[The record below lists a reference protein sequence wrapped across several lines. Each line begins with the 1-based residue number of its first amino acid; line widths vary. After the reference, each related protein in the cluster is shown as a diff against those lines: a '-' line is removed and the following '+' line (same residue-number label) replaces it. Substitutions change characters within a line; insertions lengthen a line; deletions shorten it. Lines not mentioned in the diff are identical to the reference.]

1 MRITA
6 MILVIFTVVGVLIF
20 ALLSFRTFEFETFVP
35 YEYRLCAD
43 EAYNI
48 DKIDVA
54 NDYMQS
60 TVKIFKDNITI
71 TDYYS
76 NKSEYGGII
85 RNGKIKEDRAVFE
98 DCDFPDLLMVK
109 NDNGDIEC
117 LVNDKPFMYF
127 YCK

>member
-6 MILVIFTVVGVLIF
+6 MILVIFIVVGVLIF
-20 ALLSFRTFEFETFVP
+20 ALLSFRTSEFETFVP

-43 EAYNI
+43 ESYNI
-48 DKIDVA
+48 DNIDVA

-60 TVKIFKDNITI
+60 TVKIFKDKITI

-76 NKSEYGGII
+76 NKSEYGAVI
-85 RNGKIKEDRAVFE
+85 RNGKVKEDRAVFE
-98 DCDFPDLLMVK
+98 DCDFPDLLMIK
-109 NDNGDIEC
+109 NKNGDIEC

>member
-1 MRITA
+1 

-35 YEYRLCAD
+35 YECRLCAD

-71 TDYYS
+71 TDYYN
-76 NKSEYGGII
+76 NKSEYGFII

-98 DCDFPDLLMVK
+98 DCDFPDLLMIK
-109 NDNGDIEC
+109 NGNGDIEC

>member
-1 MRITA
+1 
-6 MILVIFTVVGVLIF
+6 MILVIFIVVGVLIF
-20 ALLSFRTFEFETFVP
+20 ALLSFRTSEFETFVP

-43 EAYNI
+43 ESYNI
-48 DKIDVA
+48 DNIDVA

-60 TVKIFKDNITI
+60 TVKIFKDKITI

-76 NKSEYGGII
+76 NKSEYGAVI
-85 RNGKIKEDRAVFE
+85 RNGKVKEDRAVFE
-98 DCDFPDLLMVK
+98 DCDFPDLLMIK
-109 NDNGDIEC
+109 NKNGDIEC

>member
-6 MILVIFTVVGVLIF
+6 MILVIFIVVGVLIF
-20 ALLSFRTFEFETFVP
+20 ALLSFRTSEFETFVP
-35 YEYRLCAD
+35 YEYRLCAG
-43 EAYNI
+43 EAYNM

-60 TVKIFKDNITI
+60 TVKIFNGKITI

-76 NKSEYGGII
+76 NKSEYGAII
-85 RNGKIKEDRAVFE
+85 RNGKVEQDRAVFE
-98 DCDFPDLLMVK
+98 DCDFPDLQMVK
-109 NDNGDIEC
+109 DGSGDILC
-117 LVNDKPFMYF
+117 LVDDKPFMYF

>member
-1 MRITA
+1 

-20 ALLSFRTFEFETFVP
+20 ALLSFRTSEFETLVP

-60 TVKIFKDNITI
+60 TVKIFNGKITI

-76 NKSEYGGII
+76 NKSEYGAVI
-85 RNGKIKEDRAVFE
+85 RNGKVEEDRAIFE
-98 DCDFPDLLMVK
+98 DCDFPDILMVK
-109 NDNGDIEC
+109 NDSGDIEC
-117 LVNDKPFMYF
+117 LVNDKDRVRFR
-127 YCK
+127 

>member
-6 MILVIFTVVGVLIF
+6 MILVIFIVVGMLIF
-20 ALLSFRTFEFETFVP
+20 ALLSFRTSEFETFVP

-43 EAYNI
+43 EAYNM

-60 TVKIFKDNITI
+60 TVKIFNGKITI

-76 NKSEYGGII
+76 NKSEYGAII
-85 RNGKIKEDRAVFE
+85 RNGKVEQDRAVFE
-98 DCDFPDLLMVK
+98 DCDFPDLQMVK
-109 NDNGDIEC
+109 DGSGDILC
-117 LVNDKPFMYF
+117 FVDDKPFMYF
-127 YCK
+127 YYR

>member
-1 MRITA
+1 

-20 ALLSFRTFEFETFVP
+20 ALLSFRTSEFETFVP

-60 TVKIFKDNITI
+60 TVKIFNDKITI

-76 NKSEYGGII
+76 NKSEYG
-85 RNGKIKEDRAVFE
+85 AVIN
-98 DCDFPDLLMVK
+98 L
-109 NDNGDIEC
+109 NR
-117 LVNDKPFMYF
+117 
-127 YCK
+127 

>member
-20 ALLSFRTFEFETFVP
+20 ALLSFRTSEFETFVP

-48 DKIDVA
+48 DNIDVA

-60 TVKIFKDNITI
+60 TVKIFNGKITI

-76 NKSEYGGII
+76 NKSEYGAII
-85 RNGKIKEDRAVFE
+85 RNGKVKEDRAVFE

-109 NDNGDIEC
+109 NGSGDIEC

>member
-1 MRITA
+1 

-20 ALLSFRTFEFETFVP
+20 ALLSFRTSEFETFVP

-48 DKIDVA
+48 DNIDVA

-60 TVKIFKDNITI
+60 TVKIFKDKITI

-76 NKSEYGGII
+76 NKSEYGAII

-98 DCDFPDLLMVK
+98 DCDFPDLIMVK
-109 NDNGDIEC
+109 NGSGDIEC
-117 LVNDKPFMYF
+117 LVNNKPFMYF
-127 YCK
+127 YYK

>member
-35 YEYRLCAD
+35 YEYRFCAD
-43 EAYNI
+43 GAYNI

-60 TVKIFKDNITI
+60 TVKIFKDKITI

-76 NKSEYGGII
+76 NKSEYGAII

-98 DCDFPDLLMVK
+98 DCDFPDLLMIK
-109 NDNGDIEC
+109 NGNGDIEC

-127 YCK
+127 YYK